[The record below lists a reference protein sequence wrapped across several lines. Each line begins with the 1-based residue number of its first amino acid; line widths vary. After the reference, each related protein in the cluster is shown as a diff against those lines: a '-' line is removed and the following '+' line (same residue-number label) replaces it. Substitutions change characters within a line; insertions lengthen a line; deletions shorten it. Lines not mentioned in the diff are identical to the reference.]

1 MFVRTVISPVSSNF
15 FAGGGGSGVRTVR
28 TLGGRVRAGA
38 AGRVA
43 ALRRAPFSAPSR
55 RLSRDV
61 DSGFLPRVCLGDV
74 TVDAAE
80 IKPKDRARPFGG
92 LLLSSAVAAGRRGPP
107 CTRKPVGLSEPR
119 GFGRSRGG
127 AVCVTARRTRLAGVQ
142 GFREAKG

>member
-1 MFVRTVISPVSSNF
+1 MCV
-15 FAGGGGSGVRTVR
+15 
-28 TLGGRVRAGA
+28 
-38 AGRVA
+38 
-43 ALRRAPFSAPSR
+43 
-55 RLSRDV
+55 
-61 DSGFLPRVCLGDV
+61 LGDV